1 MHACFGSIQINCLCE
16 IVRDCCMHNN
26 CIFFKIKL
34 FFFNYLGPWRI
45 FFVNNKRLY
54 QEEREPNEVKSKELS
69 EPFSAI
75 FFFTRL
81 LQSMIF
87 FNFLCFS
94 RYICQERMS
103 SFSLVFAL
111 FRRWWKCGY
120 FSLKLQFHVK
130 VLPRR
135 QNFFCECVQSS
146 IYCLLMNLKCG
157 LFSLHC
163 QSPATL
169 ILYAV

>member
-1 MHACFGSIQINCLCE
+1 MCE

-26 CIFFKIKL
+26 CIFFQNKVV
-34 FFFNYLGPWRI
+34 FFNYLGRDEYSFWITRDCT
-45 FFVNNKRLY
+45 KRKMNLMRWN
-54 QEEREPNEVKSKELS
+54 QRNCPSLS
-69 EPFSAI
+69 RP

-81 LQSMIF
+81 FHSMIF

-130 VLPRR
+130 VLPSR
-135 QNFFCECVQSS
+135 QTFFCECVQSS
-146 IYCLLMNLKCG
+146 IYCLLMNLMCG